1 MRRSHLLGAVVLF
14 VALLGA
20 RAAAAAEPDT
30 GNTAWILTSS
40 ALVLFMTLPG
50 LALFYGGLVQAR
62 HFLSVLMQCLGI
74 AALASVLWLVAGH
87 SIAFGGDGPF
97 WGGLGRMLLAGMA
110 RDELRG
116 TIPESAFFVF
126 QTTFAVI
133 TPALIVGAYVER
145 IRFAAVLLFSGLWL
159 LVVYAPVAHWIW
171 GDGFL
176 AALGTRDFA
185 GGLVVHAT
193 AGAAAIAIARV
204 LGPRQGFPRHLALP
218 HSPGL
223 TLAGAGMLWV
233 GWFGFNGGSA
243 LAASA
248 DAAMAMLVT
257 HLAAASAALAWM
269 AIEWIRHG
277 KPSLVG
283 AATGVIAGLATI
295 TPASGFVG
303 PLAGPVFGVLAAL
316 LCYPAISTIK
326 QRLGIDDALDVMAV
340 HGVGGILGTLLLAV
354 FAAPALGGV
363 GYGTAGGF
371 GGQLLAQLAGVVVA
385 FGWSLGWSFLFARLC
400 AATVSLRVD
409 REAETEGLDYA
420 EHGESAYNW

>member
-1 MRRSHLLGAVVLF
+1 MRQSRPLGAAAFAV
-14 VALLGA
+14 VALVA
-20 RAAAAAEPDT
+20 APAAAARPDS
-30 GNTAWILTSS
+30 GDTAWILTSS

-74 AALASVLWLVAGH
+74 AAVASVLWLLVGH
-87 SIAFGGDGPF
+87 ALAFGGEGMLL
-97 WGGLGRMLLAGMA
+97 GGLDRGLLVGLA

-116 TIPESAFFVF
+116 TVPEAAFFVF

-133 TPALIVGAYVER
+133 TPALVIGAYVER
-145 IRFAAVLLFSGLWL
+145 IRFAAVLLWSALWL
-159 LVVYAPVAHWIW
+159 LLVYAPVAHWIW
-171 GDGFL
+171 GGGFL
-176 AALGTRDFA
+176 AHLGTLDFA

-193 AGAAAIAIARV
+193 AGAAALAVARV

-243 LAASA
+243 LAAGG
-248 DAAMAMLVT
+248 DAAMAILVT
-257 HLAAASAALAWM
+257 HVAAATAALVWM
-269 AIEWIRHG
+269 ALEWTRHG

-295 TPASGFVG
+295 TPASGYVG
-303 PLAGPVFGVLAAL
+303 PLGGLVLGVLAAV
-316 LCYPAISTIK
+316 LCYPAIGFVKS
-326 QRLGIDDALDVMAV
+326 RLGIDDALDVMAV
-340 HGVGGILGTLLLAV
+340 HGVGGMTGSLLLAV
-354 FAAPALGGV
+354 LMAEGLGGV
-363 GYGTAGGF
+363 GYGGDGG
-371 GGQLLAQLAGVVVA
+371 LLAQLGAQIAGIVVT
-385 FGWSLGWSFLFARLC
+385 FGWSLAVSWLLALLC
-400 AATVSLRVD
+400 RATVGLRVE

>member
-1 MRRSHLLGAVVLF
+1 MRRSHPLGAMVLL

-30 GNTAWILTSS
+30 GDTAWILTSS

-62 HFLSVLMQCLGI
+62 HFLSVLMQCLAI

-145 IRFAAVLLFSGLWL
+145 TRFAAVLLFSGLWL

-257 HLAAASAALAWM
+257 HLAAASAALVWI
-269 AIEWIRHG
+269 AIEWARHG

-316 LCYPAISTIK
+316 LCYPAIGFIK

-340 HGVGGILGTLLLAV
+340 HGVGGILGTLLLAL

-400 AATVSLRVD
+400 AATVGLRVD